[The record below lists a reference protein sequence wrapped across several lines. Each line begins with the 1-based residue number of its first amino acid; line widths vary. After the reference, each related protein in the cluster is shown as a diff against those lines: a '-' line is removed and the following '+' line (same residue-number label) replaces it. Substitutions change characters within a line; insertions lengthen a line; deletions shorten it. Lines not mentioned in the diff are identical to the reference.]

1 MTTQSGSASTL
12 TPSNNNTLPTAN
24 RNIRRMNRRTRGHLN
39 GSAALL
45 LLLAITRTVGSDAG
59 ALPFTRSAPSLAKAN
74 HEALASACVANLQK
88 SNGQCLVPRGGSTA
102 AAAQA
107 TASASESA
115 VLTSESLKMV
125 GIVTAFMT
133 FRDAVLHHA
142 QEWWRGADTAKFL
155 LAGAVAGIVSRTSV
169 SPLEVVATAQM
180 VRGGNKNMVG
190 ELAELFKMEGVKGFF
205 KGNGANC
212 LKVAPTRGVQFF
224 AFETFKQ
231 KLVDWKRSSMGL
243 EDDADIVLNPIE
255 RLVAGGFAGMIASS
269 MVYPIEVVKT
279 MLTMYPGKYAGIG
292 AAFRGVLNEVGPK
305 GLYAGLGP
313 TLIAMFPYVGV
324 EFMIYETSKLAI
336 EKFLGDRR
344 EASGEEMMVVSL
356 PIIVSLGLGALAGA
370 AAQTSAHPL
379 DVVRKRLQ
387 IQGINGNPVLY
398 KNTIDCISGVA
409 SKEGVGALY
418 RGLGPACV
426 ATIPGTGIAYITYE
440 FMKKFFELSSV

>member
-1 MTTQSGSASTL
+1 MTQSSTR
-12 TPSNNNTLPTAN
+12 NN
-24 RNIRRMNRRTRGHLN
+24 RRRTRGHFN
-39 GSAALL
+39 RSAALI
-45 LLLAITRTVGSDAG
+45 LLLALTRTVGSDAG
-59 ALPFTRSAPSLAKAN
+59 ALPFTRSAPSIAKAN
-74 HEALASACVANLQK
+74 HESLVAGTCVANLKK
-88 SNGQCLVPRGGSTA
+88 SNGQCLIPRGGSSA
-102 AAAQA
+102 AA
-107 TASASESA
+107 ASESA
-115 VLTSESLKMV
+115 VLSSESLKMV
-125 GIVTAFMT
+125 GIASAASTI
-133 FRDAVLHHA
+133 RDAFLAHF
-142 QEWWRGADTAKFL
+142 QEWWRTADTAKFL
-155 LAGAVAGIVSRTSV
+155 LAGAVAGIVSRTAV

-190 ELAELFKMEGVKGFF
+190 ELAELFKSEGVKGFF

-224 AFETFKQ
+224 AFESFKQ
-231 KLVDWKRSSMGL
+231 KLVVYKRKSMGL
-243 EDDADIVLNPIE
+243 DDDAPIQLNPIE

-292 AAFRGVLNEVGPK
+292 AAFRGVLSEVGPK

-324 EFMIYETSKLAI
+324 EFMIYETSKIALEKILADNS
-336 EKFLGDRR
+336 EDGLHV
-344 EASGEEMMVVSL
+344 AL
-356 PIIVSLGLGALAGA
+356 PVILSLGLGALAGA

-398 KNTIDCISGVA
+398 KNTFECVSGVA
-409 SKEGVGALY
+409 GKEGMGALY
-418 RGLGPACV
+418 KGLGPACV

-440 FMKKFFELSSV
+440 FMKKFFQLSSV

>member
-1 MTTQSGSASTL
+1 MS
-12 TPSNNNTLPTAN
+12 
-24 RNIRRMNRRTRGHLN
+24 RRTTRSHLN
-39 GSAALL
+39 GSAALI

-59 ALPFTRSAPSLAKAN
+59 ALPLTRSAPSLAKAN
-74 HEALASACVANLQK
+74 HESLVASTCVANLHK
-88 SNGQCLVPRGGSTA
+88 ANGQCLIPRGGSTTAA

-107 TASASESA
+107 TASAASESA
-115 VLTSESLKMV
+115 VLTSAESLKMV

-155 LAGAVAGIVSRTSV
+155 LAGAVAGIVSRTAV

-190 ELAELFKMEGVKGFF
+190 ELAELFKTEGVKGFF

-231 KLVDWKRSSMGL
+231 KLVDWKRASMGL
-243 EDDADIVLNPIE
+243 EDDAEIVLNPIE

-292 AAFRGVLNEVGPK
+292 AAFRGVLSEVGPK

-324 EFMIYETSKLAI
+324 EFMIYETSKIAI

-344 EASGEEMMVVSL
+344 EAEGGDMLAVVSL

-398 KNTIDCISGVA
+398 KNTIDCITGVA
-409 SKEGVGALY
+409 GKEGMGALY
-418 RGLGPACV
+418 KGLGPACV